1 MNISVQVP
9 GQKQTSN
16 PMQPTKTLES
26 NAPDQATFLA
36 RATKLAPRAMP
47 TIGRQATP
55 KAKVM
60 GTSKNSNLVP
70 MPYAAKASGPKLDIK
85 RVTTTM
91 VATVC
96 IELKLDI
103 PPTLR
108 MSMNKVRDKGLLKL
122 SFKRLREERK

>member
-1 MNISVQVP
+1 
-9 GQKQTSN
+9 
-16 PMQPTKTLES
+16 
-26 NAPDQATFLA
+26 
-36 RATKLAPRAMP
+36 
-47 TIGRQATP
+47 
-55 KAKVM
+55 
-60 GTSKNSNLVP
+60 

-108 MSMNKVRDKGLLKL
+108 MSMNKARDKGLLKL